1 MILVTGAT
9 GTNGRFVVQA
19 LLAASVRV
27 RAMVQDSSRAMDL
40 QRAGAE
46 LVAADFDQPGTLDAA
61 LAGVDGCLLL
71 SAVDKQLDERETRF
85 VKRATKAP
93 GSLVHFWP
101 PAWRRRT
108 DDHGQQPALH
118 VYPAKRHQSTRR
130 SRRRPQQVL
139 VGEPRRTPRDQRIP
153 AGLRGSQVLEIEK
166 GLCRRAVAPSDRLPR
181 ERLSIDPP

>member
-1 MILVTGAT
+1 VTPTSGARQKPDRWRRRASEEARELRDGRERARESAHGNGRGEGETVETANAVSRDGKEATYDPRDGAT

-71 SAVDKQLDERETRF
+71 SAVDKQLVERETRF
-85 VKRATKAP
+85 VKRATKT
-93 GSLVHFWP
+93 SLNTWSSFHP
-101 PAWRRRT
+101 
-108 DDHGQQPALH
+108 
-118 VYPAKRHQSTRR
+118 
-130 SRRRPQQVL
+130 
-139 VGEPRRTPRDQRIP
+139 
-153 AGLRGSQVLEIEK
+153 
-166 GLCRRAVAPSDRLPR
+166 
-181 ERLSIDPP
+181 